1 MLTPDYLAHCT
12 DYLLGLYDELDR
24 AIIADIS
31 RRIVKTGGISPTAE
45 RQIDKVQQSGLL
57 LKDVTTQIATVA
69 NISEEEVQRLFN
81 EAGITG
87 LQNDARPLVLA
98 GRQTDVHLSRQ
109 MEQLLQANI
118 AKTNGDLRNLTMT
131 TGTTATNAYLEA
143 VNAAFMKVQSG
154 AFGYDQAIR
163 DAIKAAAIDGNFVS
177 YVSGRKDHLDV
188 AVRRSV
194 LTGINQTAA
203 KLTEMYAADMGC
215 EYYETS
221 AHAGARP
228 SHAEWQGRVF
238 KIEGA
243 TADYPNFEDSTGYG
257 TGEGLCGWNC
267 RHSFYPYWPGISLPA
282 YTKEMLDAYD
292 APRYKYNGDA
302 LTEYDV
308 SQLMRERERA
318 IRDTK
323 REIAGYQA
331 AIDATDDQHL
341 KASLQADF
349 DAASMRL
356 KNQEARYKDLCKQTN
371 HAPDGTRTGVA
382 ATKNSSGKIVS
393 WNKSTAQRARYGAE
407 REFQRTIV
415 GTGADIGGPATLAKR
430 NELRYNNKQESA
442 LYDQYLR
449 QVKKGTI
456 SPLSTF
462 ANYKEQYSAIES
474 MVIGTTTANGIPISG
489 QSKHFIERVIGT
501 TEDPATGR
509 PRSGVSVADILDA
522 LQHPLEIGDVVTSQS
537 GKQSQKFIGAYG
549 TVSINPET
557 GQLIQCNPTKAELRE
572 RLMKDGK

>member
-31 RRIVKTGGISPTAE
+31 RRIVKTGGISTTAE
-45 RQIDKVQQSGLL
+45 HQIDKVQQSGLL
-57 LKDVTTQIATVA
+57 LADVTKQISTVT

-98 GRQTDVHLSRQ
+98 GRQTELHLSRQ
-109 MEQLLQANI
+109 MTQLLQVNI

-131 TGTTATNAYLEA
+131 TGATATNAYLEA

-154 AFGYDQAIR
+154 AFSYDQAIR
-163 DAIKAAAIDGNFVS
+163 DAIKSAAVDGNFVS
-177 YVSGRKDHLDV
+177 YISGRKDHLDV

-194 LTGINQTAA
+194 LTGLNQTAA
-203 KLTEMYAADMGC
+203 KLTEVYAADIGC

-228 SHAEWQGRVF
+228 SHAKWQGRIF
-238 KIEGA
+238 KIDGA
-243 TADYPNFEDSTGYG
+243 TADYPNFAASTGYG

-267 RHSFYPYWPGISLPA
+267 RHSFYPFWPGLSIPA
-282 YTKEMLDAYD
+282 YTREMLDSFD
-292 APRYKYNGDA
+292 APRYEYNGDA

-308 SQLMRERERA
+308 SKLMREQERA
-318 IRDTK
+318 IRETK
-323 REIAGYQA
+323 REITGYQA
-331 AIDATDDQHL
+331 AIDATDAPKLRTD
-341 KASLQADF
+341 LQADF
-349 DAASMRL
+349 DAASMKL
-356 KNQEARYKDLCKQTN
+356 KNQEAQYKDLCKQTN
-371 HAPDGTRTGVA
+371 HALDSTRTGVA
-382 ATKNSSGKIVS
+382 ATKDSSGRIIS
-393 WNKSTAQRARYGAE
+393 WNQSTAQRARYGAE
-407 REFQRTIV
+407 REYKRTIA
-415 GTGADIGGPATLAKR
+415 GTGSDIGGPRTLAQR

-449 QVKKGTI
+449 QVKKGSI

-462 ANYKEQYSAIES
+462 ENYKKQYRTIES
-474 MVIGTTTANGIPISG
+474 TVIGTSTSNGIPISG

-501 TEDPATGR
+501 MEDPATGR

-522 LQHPLEIGDVVTSQS
+522 LQNPLDVGKVVVSQG
-537 GKQSQKFIGAYG
+537 GKQSQKFIGANG
-549 TVSINPET
+549 TISINPQT
-557 GQLIQCNPTKAELRE
+557 GQLIQCNPTKTELKE
-572 RLMKDGK
+572 RLMKNGK